1 MMDKLAF
8 LLSEGVKNL
17 WRHKLTSFS
26 SIFSIFL
33 TLIISG
39 TLIIVSQNTSKVIEY
54 LRDKYKIEVFFKNEI
69 TFEKVEEVVSNINK
83 INGVRSTT
91 VISKDDAEKIFKSQ
105 FGEDIMKIIG
115 YNPLPISCVVNIV
128 KDDTK
133 TINIASIINKLKS
146 FQEIDEINYQGRIIS
161 RIEGYYQLFVR
172 LMTSILIIVFFISI
186 FTISN
191 TIRLT
196 IYAKEKLI
204 ESLQL
209 IGATRSFVKA
219 PFIIEGILIGFIGSA
234 LSSLLLIGLLE
245 FSYDLIYTYLSF
257 EIEYDI
263 KLLILTLCSLS
274 IIISFIGSSRATAR
288 FLK

>member
-1 MMDKLAF
+1 MDKLAF

-39 TLIIVSQNTSKVIEY
+39 SLIIVSQNTSKVIEY

-83 INGVRSTT
+83 INGVRFTT

-245 FSYDLIYTYLSF
+245 FSYDMIYTYLSF

>member
-1 MMDKLAF
+1 MDKLSF
-8 LLSEGVKNL
+8 LISEGLKNL

-39 TLIIVSQNTSKVIEY
+39 SLIIVTQNTSKVIEY
-54 LRDKYKIEVFFKNEI
+54 LRDKYKIEVFFKNAVTNDEVKEI
-69 TFEKVEEVVSNINK
+69 VADINK

-91 VISKDDAEKIFKSQ
+91 IITKDDAEKIFKSQ

-128 KDDTK
+128 KDDSK
-133 TINIASIINKLKS
+133 VINIASIINQLES
-146 FQEIDEINYQGRIIS
+146 FQEIDEINYQGTIIS
-161 RIEGYYQLFVR
+161 RIEYYYQLFVK
-172 LMTSILIIVFFISI
+172 LMTSILILAFFISI

-209 IGATRSFVKA
+209 IGATRFFVKE
-219 PFIIEGILIGFIGSA
+219 PFIIEGVLLGFIGSI
-234 LSSLLLIGLLE
+234 LSCALLIGALE
-245 FSYDLIYTYLSF
+245 FSNDLIYSFLSF
-257 EIEYDI
+257 EIYYDMN
-263 KLLILTLCSLS
+263 LLILILCSIS
-274 IIISFIGSSRATAR
+274 ILITFIGSSRAIAK

>member
-1 MMDKLAF
+1 MDKLAF

-39 TLIIVSQNTSKVIEY
+39 SLIIVSQNTSKVIEY

-245 FSYDLIYTYLSF
+245 FSYDLLYTYLSF

>member
-1 MMDKLAF
+1 MDKLSF
-8 LLSEGVKNL
+8 LISEGLKNL

-39 TLIIVSQNTSKVIEY
+39 SLIIVTQNTSKVIEY
-54 LRDKYKIEVFFKNEI
+54 LRDKYKIEVFFKNVVTNDEVKEI
-69 TFEKVEEVVSNINK
+69 VADINK

-91 VISKDDAEKIFKSQ
+91 IITKDDAEKIFKSQ

-128 KDDTK
+128 KDDSK
-133 TINIASIINKLKS
+133 VINIASIINQLES
-146 FQEIDEINYQGRIIS
+146 FQEIDEINYQGTIIS
-161 RIEGYYQLFVR
+161 RIEYYYQLFVK
-172 LMTSILIIVFFISI
+172 LMTSILILAFFISI

-209 IGATRSFVKA
+209 IGATRFFVKA
-219 PFIIEGILIGFIGSA
+219 PFIIEGVLLGFIGSI
-234 LSSLLLIGLLE
+234 LSCALLIGALE
-245 FSYDLIYTYLSF
+245 FSNDLIYSFLSF
-257 EIEYDI
+257 EIYYDMN
-263 KLLILTLCSLS
+263 LLILILCSIS
-274 IIISFIGSSRATAR
+274 ILITFIGSSRAIAK

>member
-39 TLIIVSQNTSKVIEY
+39 SLIIVSQNTSKVIEY

-234 LSSLLLIGLLE
+234 LSSLLLIGLLDI
-245 FSYDLIYTYLSF
+245 SYDLIYTYLSF

>member
-1 MMDKLAF
+1 MDKLSF
-8 LLSEGVKNL
+8 LISEGLKNL

-39 TLIIVSQNTSKVIEY
+39 SLIIVTQNTSKVIEY
-54 LRDKYKIEVFFKNEI
+54 LRDKYKIEVFFKNE
-69 TFEKVEEVVSNINK
+69 VSNDKVKEIVDDINK

-91 VISKDDAEKIFKSQ
+91 IITKDDAEKIFKLQ

-128 KDDTK
+128 KDDSK
-133 TINIASIINKLKS
+133 VINIASIINQLES
-146 FQEIDEINYQGRIIS
+146 FQEIDEINYQGTIIS
-161 RIEGYYQLFVR
+161 RIEYYYQLFVK
-172 LMTSILIIVFFISI
+172 LMTSILILAFFISI

-209 IGATRSFVKA
+209 IGATRFFVKA
-219 PFIIEGILIGFIGSA
+219 PFIIEGVLLGFIGSI
-234 LSSLLLIGLLE
+234 LSCALLIGALE
-245 FSYDLIYTYLSF
+245 FSNDLIYSFLSF
-257 EIEYDI
+257 EIYYDMN
-263 KLLILTLCSLS
+263 LLILILCSIS
-274 IIISFIGSSRATAR
+274 ILITFIGSSRAIAK

>member
-1 MMDKLAF
+1 MDKLVF

-39 TLIIVSQNTSKVIEY
+39 SLIIVSQNTSKVIEY

-161 RIEGYYQLFVR
+161 MIEGYYQLFVR

>member
-1 MMDKLAF
+1 MDKLVF

-39 TLIIVSQNTSKVIEY
+39 SLIIVSQNTSKVIEY